1 VSWTYAWAVQP
12 GDGKESAQDFPTL
25 QVHGEYLALAVCD
38 GAGSAANSGM
48 GSRVAAMAFC
58 AGAQKLAN
66 APASLTPAGA
76 AALPESPEEAG
87 RLWASWVLDQIREEI
102 LAVATL
108 EEKPFFTYA
117 CTLVGAVA
125 GPEGTLFVQVGD
137 GAAAFKLNDERHTAI
152 VPEESEF
159 LNTTFFVTDEE
170 AQSHLLCRYV
180 EGPVEELA
188 LFTDGISGLVLHPG
202 THEPHDPFFDT
213 VFRNVRA
220 PEGQD
225 ATAAAWLA
233 NMLQSDFVTSRTD
246 DDTSIVVA
254 RRI

>member
-1 VSWTYAWAVQP
+1 VSWTYAWAVQA
-12 GDGKESAQDFPTL
+12 GVGKSDAQDFPTL
-25 QVHGEYLALAVCD
+25 QVHGDYLALAVSD
-38 GAGSAANSGM
+38 GAGSAANAGI
-48 GSRVAAMAFC
+48 GSRVAAIAFC
-58 AGAQKLAN
+58 SGAEKLAN
-66 APASLTPAGA
+66 VPASLATIGGGA
-76 AALPESPEEAG
+76 QPDSPDAIG
-87 RLWASWVLDQIREEI
+87 QAWAVWVLDHIRQEI
-102 LAVATL
+102 EAVASQ

-117 CTLVGAVA
+117 CTLVGAVV
-125 GPEGTLFVQVGD
+125 GPEGALFVQVGD
-137 GAAAFKLNDERHTAI
+137 GAAAYKLGEQRHTAI

-170 AQSHLLCRYV
+170 AQSHLQYRYV
-180 EGPVEELA
+180 EGPIEEIA

-202 THEPHDPFFDT
+202 THDPHDPFFET

-225 ATAAAWLA
+225 EAASAWLT

-254 RRI
+254 RRS

>member
-1 VSWTYAWAVQP
+1 MSWTYAWAVQA
-12 GDGKESAQDFPTL
+12 GIGKESAQDFPTL
-25 QVHGEYLALAVCD
+25 QVHGDYLALAVCD
-38 GAGSAANSGM
+38 GAGSAPNGGV
-48 GSRVAAMAFC
+48 GSKVAAMAFC
-58 AGAQKLAN
+58 AEADRLAN
-66 APASLTPAGA
+66 APASLIPAGGGS
-76 AALPESPEEAG
+76 LPDSPAEIG
-87 RLWASWVLDQIREEI
+87 RAWATWVLDRIREEV
-102 LAVATL
+102 LAVSAQ

-117 CTLVGAVA
+117 CTLVGAVT
-125 GPEGTLFVQVGD
+125 GPEGTHFVQVGD
-137 GAAAFKLNDERHTAI
+137 GAAAYKLNDERHTAI

-170 AQSHLLCRYV
+170 AQSHLQYRFV
-180 EGPVEELA
+180 EGPIEELA

-202 THEPHDPFFDT
+202 THEPHDPFFET

-225 ATAAAWLA
+225 AAASAWLT

-254 RRI
+254 RRS